1 MLFASSWKV
10 LKGGGGGGDGLN
22 FQDWGGGWGK
32 YVQDSGFQLLGV
44 FLLGG
49 HYPIACHI
57 QLFEHCSHDL
67 HIYF

>member
-1 MLFASSWKV
+1 MLFASSRKV
-10 LKGGGGGGDGLN
+10 LKGGGGDGLN
-22 FQDWGGGWGK
+22 FQDWGGVK

>member
-1 MLFASSWKV
+1 MLFASSRKV
-10 LKGGGGGGDGLN
+10 LKGGGRGWFKFPGLGGGV
-22 FQDWGGGWGK
+22 K

>member
-1 MLFASSWKV
+1 MLFASSRKV
-10 LKGGGGGGDGLN
+10 LKGGGRGWFKFPGLGGGGV
-22 FQDWGGGWGK
+22 K